1 VRAVEA
7 LLDTDEMARWT
18 AWKRA
23 TDRVW
28 ESVAHDVAAAAGLS
42 ASEFAVL
49 SRVVE
54 GGGELRQNAIAELLD
69 WQRSR
74 LSRLLTRM
82 EGRGLVSR
90 TAEGL
95 GRLVCATRAGH
106 DAVATARPAH
116 ADALRRA
123 LFGLV
128 PDDAAA
134 SFWTTIGVI
143 GASPSPAEVER

>member
-1 VRAVEA
+1 MGA
-7 LLDTDEMARWT
+7 LLDTAERARWT

-23 TDRVW
+23 MDGVW
-28 ESVAHDVAAAAGLS
+28 ENVAHGVAAASGLS

-54 GGGELRQNAIAELLD
+54 EGGGELRQNAIAELLG

-82 EGRGLVSR
+82 DGRGLVIR
-90 TAEGL
+90 TAQGP
-95 GRLVCATRAGH
+95 GRLVVATRAGH

-116 ADALRRA
+116 ADALRQA

-128 PDDAAA
+128 PDDAAE
-134 SFWTTIGVI
+134 SFWTTIGAI
-143 GASPSPAEVER
+143 GASPSSAEVER

>member
-1 VRAVEA
+1 VAA
-7 LLDTDEMARWT
+7 LLGTDEMARWT

-23 TDRVW
+23 MDSVW
-28 ESVAHDVAAAAGLS
+28 DSVAHEVAAAACLS

-54 GGGELRQNAIAELLD
+54 GGGGELRQNAIAELLG

-82 EGRGLVSR
+82 EGRGLVIR
-90 TAEGL
+90 TAQGH
-95 GRLVCATRAGH
+95 GRLVVATRAGH
-106 DAVATARPAH
+106 DAVASARPAH
-116 ADALRRA
+116 AVALRRA

-128 PDDAAA
+128 PADAAE
-134 SFWTTIGVI
+134 SFWTTIGAI
-143 GASPSPAEVER
+143 GTSPSPREVER